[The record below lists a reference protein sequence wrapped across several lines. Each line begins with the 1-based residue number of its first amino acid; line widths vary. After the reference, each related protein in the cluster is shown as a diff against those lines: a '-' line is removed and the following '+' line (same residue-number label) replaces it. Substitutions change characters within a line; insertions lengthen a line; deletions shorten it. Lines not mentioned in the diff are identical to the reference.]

1 MKGHLKSITLNTSQ
15 ETWKLDLPAYPVP
28 TAAGAQGQPQ
38 GRPPR
43 VPITTSW
50 IVPSHVTGT
59 SAPVHNNKKRAA
71 STSEPP
77 QDGDDDDFM
86 PPIKQ
91 HAGVSTSRHMSGTTS
106 RRAPVQYAKI
116 KVNHS

>member
-15 ETWKLDLPAYPVP
+15 ETWKLDHHADPVP

-38 GRPPR
+38 GQPR
-43 VPITTSW
+43 VPISMSQ
-50 IVPSHVTGT
+50 IVPSHVAGT
-59 SAPVHNNKKRAA
+59 SAPVHYNKKRAA

-77 QDGDDDDFM
+77 QEGDDDDDFM
-86 PPIKQ
+86 PPTKQ
-91 HAGVSTSRHMSGTTS
+91 RAGVSTSRHMSGTTS
-106 RRAPVQYAKI
+106 RRAPIQYAKI